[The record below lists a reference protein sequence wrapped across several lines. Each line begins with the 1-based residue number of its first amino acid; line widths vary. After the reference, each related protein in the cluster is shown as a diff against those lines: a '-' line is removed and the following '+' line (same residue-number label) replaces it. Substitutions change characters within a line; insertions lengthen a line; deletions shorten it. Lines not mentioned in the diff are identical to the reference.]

1 MFSLPHQILFGG
13 GGRGMG
19 ERRGAYRGLVG
30 KPEARRSFGRS
41 VRRWENN
48 VKMDL
53 REGRRA
59 LGSYASENRYLVR
72 HC

>member
-48 VKMDL
+48 VKMGL
-53 REGRRA
+53 Q
-59 LGSYASENRYLVR
+59 
-72 HC
+72 